1 MTNSSFDDRPNA
13 AAAAADPRT
22 ARRDMVNMNMPPLVD
37 GISGGE
43 DRNCSNVLADE
54 LDRRRGTLIPGVG
67 RYFFKRLKRRA
78 DF

>member
-1 MTNSSFDDRPNA
+1 MTNSSFDDSPNA

-43 DRNCSNVLADE
+43 DGYCSYVLADE
-54 LDRRRGTLIPGVG
+54 LDRRQGTLIPDLQ
-67 RYFFKRLKRRA
+67 RYFFK
-78 DF
+78 